1 MSESA
6 EVSWDDVPEILSLQT
21 GNSRP
26 NSRSSNVGINRYLFH
41 RIEVYFHMPR
51 DATAEMLER
60 IEKDNVKFLRLQ
72 FTDLLGMPKNVA
84 LPVKQAEKALTD
96 GIGFDG
102 SSIEGFVRIEESD
115 MVLKPDVD
123 TYTILPWRPRDT
135 TVARFICDVHKA
147 NGKPFE
153 GDPRYVLKRA
163 MEDAAK
169 DGFTFNTG
177 PELEFFLFKMLDG
190 KPTTLFQDVGGY
202 FDLAPTDL
210 AEDVR
215 REIILAL
222 TDMGFEIEASHHE
235 VAESQHEIDFKYSDA
250 LHTADNVITFKFAV
264 KTMALMRGLHASF
277 MAKPIFGINGS
288 GMHTNCSLSKDG
300 KNAFYDPSGRLE
312 LSDTAF
318 HFIGGLLKHVKA
330 ITRVANPTIN
340 SYKRLVPG
348 YEAPCYI
355 SWSASNRSALVRV
368 PAPRGNSTRVEFR
381 SPDPT
386 CNPYL
391 AFAAMLAAGMDGV
404 RNKIAPPAST
414 DKNIFHMSCEERQ
427 GAGIDTLPGDLY
439 EAHQAMLADDIVCK
453 ALGAH
458 VVDALTSVAEVEWDA
473 FRIAVHPWELDR
485 YLATY

>member
-1 MSESA
+1 MSPETISA
-6 EVSWDDVPEILSLQT
+6 
-21 GNSRP
+21 
-26 NSRSSNVGINRYLFH
+26 
-41 RIEVYFHMPR
+41 
-51 DATAEMLER
+51 MLER
-60 IEKDNVKFLRLQ
+60 IEQDNVKFLRLQ
-72 FTDLLGMPKNVA
+72 FTDLLGLPKNVA
-84 LPVKQAEKALTD
+84 IPVKQAEKALTG

-115 MVLKPDVD
+115 MVLKPDLS
-123 TYTILPWRPRDT
+123 TYTLLPWRPREHAE
-135 TVARFICDVHKA
+135 ARFVCDVYKAA

-153 GDPRYVLKRA
+153 GDPRYVLRRA

-169 DGFTFNTG
+169 DGYVFNTG
-177 PELEFFLFKMLDG
+177 PELEFFLFKMLG
-190 KPTTLFQDVGGY
+190 GRPTTQFQDGGGY

-210 AEDVR
+210 AEDLR
-215 REIILAL
+215 REAVLAL
-222 TDMGFEIEASHHE
+222 TEMGFEIEASHHE

-277 MAKPIFGINGS
+277 MAKPIYGINGS
-288 GMHTNCSLSKDG
+288 GMHTNCSLAKDG
-300 KNAFYDPSGRLE
+300 ANAFYDPDAPLQ
-312 LSDTAF
+312 LSKTCM
-318 HFIGGLLKHVKA
+318 HFIGGLLRHAKA

-348 YEAPCYI
+348 YEAPCYV

-391 AFAAMLAAGMDGV
+391 AFAAMLTAGMEGV
-404 RNKIAPPAST
+404 REEIEPPV
-414 DKNIFHMSCEERQ
+414 
-427 GAGIDTLPGDLY
+427 GAGNNIYHMTSVERDRAGIETLPGDLY
-439 EAHQAMLADDIVCK
+439 EAHQALIADDLICR
-453 ALGAH
+453 ALGPH
-458 VVDALTSVAEVEWDA
+458 VVEALTNATNAEWDA
-473 FRIAVHPWELDR
+473 YRTAVHPWELDR